1 MSLKNFRIIVASAC
15 AAIVCFVAGSNPS
28 ATVVER
34 PFSRFVGRAPFDGD
48 PTAGPAPIDIIIQR
62 WATSRDRSDL
72 QDVLSHRGPEG
83 LLAGL
88 HAMHRPIGVL
98 FIPGVPNGG
107 SRALTPRPINLWF
120 ADQVET
126 PKGRRIVIAADHVL
140 AFGQPTLNW
149 PAGYE
154 FSLLDIRFTP
164 DGTGIGKV
172 APATKVLFD
181 PATNLMEA
189 GDFDRL
195 PVRVIEI
202 KPAKL

>member
-1 MSLKNFRIIVASAC
+1 MSLKNLRTIVAITC
-15 AAIVCFVAGSNPS
+15 AAIVCFVSGSNPS
-28 ATVVER
+28 ATVAER

-98 FIPGVPNGG
+98 FIPGVQNGG

-126 PKGRRIVIAADHVL
+126 PKGRRVVIAADHVL

>member
-126 PKGRRIVIAADHVL
+126 PKGRRVVIAADHVL

-164 DGTGIGKV
+164 DGTGVGKV

>member
-1 MSLKNFRIIVASAC
+1 M
-15 AAIVCFVAGSNPS
+15 
-28 ATVVER
+28 
-34 PFSRFVGRAPFDGD
+34 
-48 PTAGPAPIDIIIQR
+48 
-62 WATSRDRSDL
+62 
-72 QDVLSHRGPEG
+72 
-83 LLAGL
+83 
-88 HAMHRPIGVL
+88 GVL

-126 PKGRRIVIAADHVL
+126 PKGRRVVIAADHVL